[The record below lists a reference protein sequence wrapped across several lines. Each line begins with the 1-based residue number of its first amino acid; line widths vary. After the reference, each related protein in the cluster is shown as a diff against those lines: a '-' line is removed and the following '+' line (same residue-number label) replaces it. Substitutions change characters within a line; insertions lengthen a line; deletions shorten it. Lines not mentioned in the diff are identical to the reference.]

1 MEWLLDRRE
10 GWYAMVKLWWWWA
23 YDCSWAGAKW
33 ILYQAAF
40 WLFCFAAVR
49 VYDGEAGPTFNK
61 R

>member
-1 MEWLLDRRE
+1 MLW
-10 GWYAMVKLWWWWA
+10 LWWWWA